1 MHVVITAHPKYSHVI
16 PLALPVADLLR
27 RAGHEVTIATGADF
41 AARLASDGY
50 STLALPSARPIS
62 QVMFDANLLGDS
74 VPGSAPGD
82 RPDRV
87 PAAPPPEMFARGFVK
102 VMGASFAA
110 DLLDALASD
119 PPDLILRDP
128 VEFGGY
134 LAAER
139 LGIAHGVLDNC
150 PLAPFGHPAVLEELN
165 RQREALGLPPM
176 PDAWHPLSTFRAGV
190 VPEVFYP
197 PANRLPNARYYRTP
211 PQSGQA
217 PLDGAI
223 AALPSDRPLVLASIG
238 TNAHRVVESAES
250 VLNTVIEVLGQLPV
264 TGVVAVGE
272 GRDPSQ
278 WSGARAD
285 NVHLTSF
292 VQQRLL
298 LPACAAFIT
307 HAGFNSVREGIE
319 AGAPMV
325 ALPLFAEE
333 PANARR
339 IAELGLG
346 PGLSPEELTAATLR
360 NAVEHVLS
368 DEKPRARVKWLQRQ
382 MFALPP
388 LSQIVEDVQSLK
400 EVTHARAH

>member
-1 MHVVITAHPKYSHVI
+1 
-16 PLALPVADLLR
+16 
-27 RAGHEVTIATGADF
+27 
-41 AARLASDGY
+41 
-50 STLALPSARPIS
+50 
-62 QVMFDANLLGDS
+62 
-74 VPGSAPGD
+74 
-82 RPDRV
+82 
-87 PAAPPPEMFARGFVK
+87 
-102 VMGASFAA
+102 MGAAFAA
-110 DLLDALASD
+110 DLLDALACD

-139 LGIAHGVLDNC
+139 LGVPHGVLDNC
-150 PLAPFGHPAVLEELN
+150 PLAPFGHPAVLDELN
-165 RQREALGLPPM
+165 RQRGTLGLPPM
-176 PDAWHPLSTFRAGV
+176 PDAWHPFSTFRAGV
-190 VPEVFYP
+190 VPEIFYP
-197 PANRLPNARYYRTP
+197 PANRLRNARYYRTP
-211 PQSGQA
+211 PESGQA

-223 AALPSDRPLVLASIG
+223 AALPADRPLVLAAIG
-238 TNAHRVVESAES
+238 SNAHRVLESAES

-264 TGVVAVGE
+264 TGVVAL
-272 GRDPSQ
+272 GRDPGQ

-307 HAGFNSVREGIE
+307 HAGFNSVREAVE
-319 AGAPMV
+319 AGVPIV

-346 PGLSPEELTAATLR
+346 LSLAPPELTAPTLR
-360 NAVEHVLS
+360 NAVERVLS
-368 DEKPRARVKWLQRQ
+368 DGKPRAHVKWLQRQ
-382 MFALPP
+382 MFALSP
-388 LSQIVEDVQSLK
+388 LNQIVEDLQSLK